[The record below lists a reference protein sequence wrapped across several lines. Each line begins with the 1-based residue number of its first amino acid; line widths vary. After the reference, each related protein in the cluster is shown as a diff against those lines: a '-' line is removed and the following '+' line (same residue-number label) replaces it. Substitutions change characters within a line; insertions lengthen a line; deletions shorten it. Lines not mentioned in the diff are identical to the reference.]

1 MSHEQFDYLNAFT
14 RNIGWLTEEEQIFL
28 RTKKIAIAGLGGVGG
43 IHLLTLVR
51 LGIEQFH
58 LADMDN
64 FEIQN
69 FNRQVGAT
77 LNSLHKPKIDVLVQM
92 AKSINPNIKISCFN
106 EGINQHNINEF
117 LSGVDLYIDGLDFFV
132 LDIRAQVFKRANE
145 MSIPAITAGPIGMG
159 TCYLVM
165 MPGQMT
171 FEEYVQFNGCNPNE
185 LPVRFLVGLNPKLFN
200 RHYLVDPNRVN
211 FDLKQGPSTIIA
223 CQLCAGV
230 MGAEALKI
238 LLNRGPVYALP
249 RYHVFDPYLCKH
261 RIGWMP
267 WGNRNPIQRLKI
279 FLMKK
284 RLSAPS
290 QENNDMLP
298 EHAST
303 IEKILELARWAP
315 SGDNS
320 QPWRFKRVN
329 SSQIRVVI
337 TNEMSTNC
345 YDYGGIP
352 TLISGGFLLE
362 TLKIASSLFGLEIEF
377 QCESHTSTQHE
388 ILVTFKKKPKL
399 EPDPLAYCIKIR
411 SVERGNYKRLQL
423 TDNVKQLLTESIGN
437 EFAILWFESI
447 ADKISMAKL
456 TMLATKLRMTMPE
469 FFAIHQQ
476 VFSTKNQANQGI
488 PIGATGMNSLT
499 RMIMKWA
506 LKSWSRITMLNKLG
520 AVQTNQ
526 FELDLLPGL
535 FCGAHFFLIPKMKSN
550 SINSEEYYLKV
561 GAAMQRFWLTATKLG
576 LVMQPNFA
584 PLMFQYYADAQIQFS
599 QLKSSQKT
607 TLKISRN
614 LHALSREN
622 AVLFIGRIGYPQ
634 QKMNKVRSLRKSL
647 DELFINETQ

>member
-1 MSHEQFDYLNAFT
+1 MEHEQFDYLNAFT

-58 LADMDN
+58 LAEMDT

-77 LNSLHKPKIDVLVQM
+77 VSSLHQPKIDVLAQM
-92 AKSINPNIKISCFN
+92 AKSINPNVQITCFN

-117 LSGVDLYIDGLDFFV
+117 LAGVDLYVDGLDFFV
-132 LDIRAQVFKRANE
+132 LDVRAQVFKRAYE
-145 MSIPAITAGPIGMG
+145 MNIPAITAGPIGMG

-171 FEEYVQFNGCNPNE
+171 FEEYFQFNGYNPKE

-200 RHYLVDPNRVN
+200 RHYLVDPSRVN
-211 FDLKQGPSTIIA
+211 FDLEKGPSTMIA

-230 MGAEALKI
+230 MGAEALKV
-238 LLNRGPVYALP
+238 LLHRGPIYALP
-249 RYHVFDPYLCKH
+249 RYQVFDPYLCKH

-284 RLSAPS
+284 RLSSSS
-290 QENNDMLP
+290 QEKDDFLS
-298 EHAST
+298 EHST
-303 IEKILELARWAP
+303 TVEKILELARWAP

-320 QPWRFKRVN
+320 QPWRFILVN
-329 SSQIRVVI
+329 PSQIRVVI
-337 TNEMSTNC
+337 TNETPNNC

-362 TLKIASSLFGLEIEF
+362 TFNIAASLFGLESEY
-377 QCESHTSTQHE
+377 QSESHTSTQHH
-388 ILVTFKKKPKL
+388 ILVTFKKNSKL
-399 EPDPLAYCIKIR
+399 KPDPLAYCIKIR
-411 SVERGNYKRLQL
+411 SVERGNYKRLKL
-423 TDNVKQLLTESIGN
+423 ADNVKRLLTESIG
-437 EFAILWFESI
+437 EKFDIIWLESMREKNFI
-447 ADKISMAKL
+447 AKL

-469 FFAIHQQ
+469 LFPIHQQ
-476 VFSTKNQANQGI
+476 VFTSKNRATQGI
-488 PIGATGMNSLT
+488 PIAATGINPLT
-499 RMIMKWA
+499 QRIMKWA
-506 LKSWSRITMLNKLG
+506 LKSWSRITTFNKLG
-520 AVQTNQ
+520 AIQTNQ
-526 FELDLLPGL
+526 FELDLLPSL
-535 FCGAHFFLIPKMKSN
+535 FCSAHFFLIPKSPI
-550 SINSEEYYLKV
+550 SGDDYYFKV
-561 GAAMQRFWLTATKLG
+561 GAAMQRFWLTATQLG

-599 QLKSSQKT
+599 QLKFSQNT
-607 TLKISRN
+607 ALKISKN
-614 LHALSREN
+614 LHALSHEN
-622 AVLFIGRIGYPQ
+622 PVLFLGRIGYPQ
-634 QKMNKVRSLRKSL
+634 QKHTKVRSLRKSL
-647 DELFINETQ
+647 EELLTKDTP

>member
-1 MSHEQFDYLNAFT
+1 MRHEQFDYLNAFT

-28 RTKKIAIAGLGGVGG
+28 RTKKVAIAGLGGVGG

-58 LADMDN
+58 LAEMDT

-77 LNSLHKPKIDVLVQM
+77 LSSLHQPKIDVLIQM
-92 AKSINPNIKISCFN
+92 AKNINPNVEISCFN

-117 LSGVDLYIDGLDFFV
+117 LSGVDLYVDGLDFFV
-132 LDIRAQVFKRANE
+132 LDIRAQVFKRAYE
-145 MSIPAITAGPIGMG
+145 MNIPAITAGPIGMG

-171 FEEYVQFNGCNPNE
+171 FEQYFQFNGYNPEE

-200 RHYLVDPNRVN
+200 RHYLVDPSRVN
-211 FDLKQGPSTIIA
+211 FDLEKGPSTMIA

-238 LLNRGPVYALP
+238 LLHRGPIYALP

-267 WGNRNPIQRLKI
+267 WGNRHPVQRFKI

-284 RLSAPS
+284 RLNSSS
-290 QENNDMLP
+290 QEKDDLLP
-298 EHAST
+298 EHATT

-320 QPWRFKRVN
+320 QPWRFTLVN

-337 TNEMSTNC
+337 TNETPTNC
-345 YDYGGIP
+345 YDFGGIP

-362 TLKIASSLFGLEIEF
+362 TLKIAASLFGLEIDY
-377 QCESHTSTQHE
+377 QYESHSSTQHQ
-388 ILVTFKKKPKL
+388 ILVTFKKKLKL
-399 EPDPLAYCIKIR
+399 KPDPLAYCVKIR
-411 SVERGNYKRLQL
+411 SVERGNYKRLKL
-423 TDNVKQLLTESIGN
+423 ADHVKGLLAESIGN
-437 EFAILWFESI
+437 EFDIIWLESI
-447 ADKISMAKL
+447 SEKIAIAKL

-469 FFAIHQQ
+469 LFAIHQH
-476 VFSTKNQANQGI
+476 VFSPQNQANQGI
-488 PIGATGMNSLT
+488 PIAATGINPLT
-499 RMIMKWA
+499 QMIMKWA
-506 LKSWSRITMLNKLG
+506 LKSWSRITTLNKLG
-520 AVQTNQ
+520 AIQTNQ
-526 FELDLLPGL
+526 LELDLLPSL
-535 FCGAHFFLIPKMKSN
+535 FCGAHFFLIPKS
-550 SINSEEYYLKV
+550 SINGDEYYLKV
-561 GAAMQRFWLTATKLG
+561 GAAMQRFWLTVTQLG

-599 QLKSSQKT
+599 QLKSSQDIA
-607 TLKISRN
+607 LNISKK
-614 LHALSREN
+614 LQALSHEN
-622 AVLFIGRIGYPQ
+622 PILFLGRIGYPQ
-634 QKMNKVRSLRKSL
+634 QKKTKLRSLRKSL
-647 DELFINETQ
+647 GELFIKDTP